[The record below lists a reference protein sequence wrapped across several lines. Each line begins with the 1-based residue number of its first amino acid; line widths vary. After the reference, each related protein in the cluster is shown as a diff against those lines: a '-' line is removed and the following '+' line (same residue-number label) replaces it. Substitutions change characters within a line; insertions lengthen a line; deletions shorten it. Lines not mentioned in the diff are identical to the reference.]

1 MFGRFQLLEGI
12 RSSAEFFT
20 SLSVALPIL
29 SVVAMAMLAFYVWNR
44 TQSSYSLLDR
54 LWQLLHGNKDC
65 KDREISD
72 FLDEQ
77 FALMQFRFTTG
88 IPARTRKH
96 ATAVID
102 WARKHNEDV
111 GAVAACGQYFDF
123 EKIKL
128 KEKDALPKRWHLFC
142 RFLVTLILLFV
153 TFAFLSGAF
162 TDRALLQLK
171 SSDVYFTLS
180 LNDAKPIGYG
190 AGLTLKQCASGEV
203 LTASGFE
210 KKDAEIICSFFK
222 DGSLDSY
229 LKKVVNVQR
238 IVFSVGSFFVAWVF
252 WIVLSW
258 LLQGVRAVNM
268 SNRVNGVV
276 GLVEFSLMDGDL

>member
-1 MFGRFQLLEGI
+1 MLDGI
-12 RSSAEFFT
+12 RSGAEFFT

-29 SVVAMAMLAFYVWNR
+29 SVGAMAMLAFYVWNR

-65 KDREISD
+65 KDKMISD

-111 GAVAACGQYFDF
+111 GAVAACGQYFDI

-128 KEKDALPKRWHLFC
+128 KEKEELPKRWHLIC
-142 RFLVTLILLFV
+142 RFIVAMILLFV
-153 TFAFLSGAF
+153 TVAFVSGTF
-162 TDRALLQLK
+162 IDRAILQIK

-180 LNDAKPIGYG
+180 LNDARPIGYG
-190 AGLTLKQCASGEV
+190 AGLDLKQCASGEILPV
-203 LTASGFE
+203 NGFD
-210 KKDAEIICSFFK
+210 KKDVDIICEFFK
-222 DGSLDSY
+222 DKSLESY
-229 LKKVVNVQR
+229 LKKVINAQK
-238 IVFSVGSFFVAWVF
+238 IVFGIGFFFVAWIF
-252 WIVLSW
+252 WIVLNW
-258 LLQGVRAVNM
+258 LLQGVRALNM
-268 SNRVNGVV
+268 SNRINKEGC
-276 GLVEFSLMDGDL
+276 LVELSLFDDDL